1 MKILAH
7 RDEISNRTQTLDAH
21 LLNVADKAAEDGKKL
36 GLSKSLFI
44 LGILHDAGKAD
55 RIFQFKIKEKPAL
68 HVNHSSAGAK
78 YFMSYIEHHPDVW
91 PDPSDLELFQEY
103 LDVMLYVITS
113 HHGLY
118 DIWRPDSAKN
128 FLDER
133 ISYAEIEK
141 NVYHYSEDV
150 VPYIEQLLADNQID
164 LTVKLKES
172 FLEYRT
178 FSKRLTVHDKT
189 EQNFYSGLK
198 MRLLL
203 SCLKNADIEDTVNA
217 YFKFM
222 EPLNNEDVAAKKDK
236 YLEAV
241 EKHYKSFG
249 TPASD
254 INKIRSALS
263 QEAKKRGRSD
273 THGIYQLNLPTG
285 AGKTLT
291 CLRYGMQ
298 QLVEKEMDRFFYI
311 TPFLSVLEQ
320 NAQEIKSILD
330 DRHIVE
336 HHSNMVRPDDCE
348 DDSAEEILQQY
359 LMDTWTSPI
368 VLSTMVQFFQT
379 LFGGKAN
386 NIRRFSSLAHSVI
399 VLDEVQSLPVETLHL
414 FNMTLNFLS
423 DAMQA
428 NVILC
433 TATQPVY
440 DSQYITHK
448 INYQRENLKEIVK
461 LKENERRV
469 FERTTVRNLNNG
481 EFVDEYSIADYI
493 NNYSDDSILVILN
506 TKKAVRKVVDLV
518 GDLDRPLYYLSTN
531 LCPKHRQTIIQR
543 IRKELQDD
551 QPVVCISTQLIEA
564 GVDVDFKRL
573 IRSYAGIDSIV
584 QAIGRCNR
592 NGHFKTGYVELARTT
607 PEFENIDV
615 STLRSIKDKADVTA
629 RLIAR
634 QQKEIDVVNLNDE
647 FYEYYYA
654 DHQSLMDYPLGKDAS
669 NGVSLLSTNDDV
681 YRAGQSRL
689 NGLKQ
694 SFKSGASKIRLID
707 NQTTGVIVYYEDSKE
722 LIEQLIMAING
733 YEASYEHEIL
743 RSIKS
748 LLEQLQPYTVNI
760 YDFHSIQDK
769 VMSYMNDQIYIL
781 ADSFYDQ
788 RLGVIEISDDFIL

>member
-1 MKILAH
+1 MEILAH
-7 RDEISNRTQTLDAH
+7 RDEKSNHIQTLDEH
-21 LLNVADKAAEDGKKL
+21 LLNVANKAAEDGKKI

-55 RIFQFKIKEKPAL
+55 RRFQFKIKEKPTL
-68 HVNHSSAGAK
+68 HVNHSSGGAK
-78 YFMSYIEHHPDVW
+78 YFMSYIEKHQDVW
-91 PDPSDLELFQEY
+91 PNDCDLEIFQEY

-118 DIWRPDSAKN
+118 DIWRPNTNKN

-133 ISYAEIEK
+133 ISYSEIEK
-141 NVYHYSEDV
+141 NLYHYSEDV
-150 VPYIEQLLADNQID
+150 VPYIEQLLSNNQID
-164 LTVKLKES
+164 LTMKLKES
-172 FLEYRT
+172 FLEYKT
-178 FSKRLTVHDKT
+178 FSKRLSVQDST
-189 EQNFYSGLK
+189 EQNFYGGLK

-203 SCLKNADIEDTVNA
+203 SYLKNADIEDTINA
-217 YFKFM
+217 YFKVIK
-222 EPLNNEDVAAKKDK
+222 PLNPQQVATKKHK
-236 YLEAV
+236 YLVAV
-241 EKHYKSFG
+241 EKHYETFG
-249 TPASD
+249 FATSD
-254 INKIRSALS
+254 INKIRSHLS
-263 QEAKKRGRSD
+263 ETAKKRGQSD
-273 THGIYQLNLPTG
+273 PHGIYQLNLPTG
-285 AGKTLT
+285 AGKTLS

-298 QLVEKEMDRFFYI
+298 QLVEKDMDRFFYI

-330 DRHIVE
+330 DRHIIE
-336 HHSNMVRPDDCE
+336 HHSNMVRSNDCE

-359 LMDTWTSPI
+359 LMDTWNSPI

-399 VLDEVQSLPVETLHL
+399 VLDEVQSLPVEPLHL

-440 DSQYITHK
+440 DSQYISHK
-448 INYQRENLKEIVK
+448 INYQSDNLKEIVK
-461 LKENERRV
+461 LKENERKV
-469 FERTTVRNLNNG
+469 FDRTTVRNLNNG
-481 EFVDEYSIADYI
+481 EFVDEYSIANYI

-506 TKKAVRKVVDLV
+506 TKKAVRKVIDLV
-518 GDLDRPLYYLSTN
+518 GNLDRPIYYLSTN

-543 IRKELQDD
+543 IRTELQDD

-564 GVDVDFKRL
+564 GVDVDFKRM

-592 NGHFKTGYVELARTT
+592 NGRFKTGYVELARTT

-669 NGVSLLSTNDDV
+669 NGVSLLSTNDGV
-681 YRAGQSRL
+681 YRQGQSRL

-722 LIEQLIMAING
+722 LIEQLIMAIND
-733 YEASYEHEIL
+733 YEVSYEHEIL
-743 RSIKS
+743 KIIKS

-788 RLGVIEISDDFIL
+788 RLGVIEVSDDFIL